1 MTPIPGLSVNEE
13 HTILPAGMHAL
24 HRTEQ
29 ITLLSIQAVV
39 ETILEIAYLVVYWL
53 WPKVR
58 GRHVDEAMFGKSHK
72 RQKIIPLQIFL
83 ESDKQTNEGFLVV
96 P

>member
-13 HTILPAGMHAL
+13 HTILPAGMHPL

-39 ETILEIAYLVVYWL
+39 ETILEIAYLVAYWL

-58 GRHVDEAMFGKSHK
+58 GRHVDEAMFGNSKDKKLFHFRFFRK
-72 RQKIIPLQIFL
+72 RQ
-83 ESDKQTNEGFLVV
+83 TN
-96 P
+96 